1 MENKAD
7 YQISS
12 SVNNGIL
19 EVVLAGKSIG
29 MTNEKMAN
37 ELDDIIKANNAE
49 KVIMDVRAIEG
60 RLDSKE
66 IYCHIRNHSFV
77 IYELQV
83 AVVDLPENAHYATA
97 VKNAGLPFT
106 WFIDIDEARAWLKS
120 KQSKGEGQHSRFVT

>member
-7 YQISS
+7 YQFSS

-19 EVVLAGKSIG
+19 EVVLTGKAIG

-37 ELDDIIKANNAE
+37 GLDDIIKANNAA

-66 IYCHIRNHSFV
+66 IYHYVRNNSFV
-77 IYELQV
+77 MYKIQV
-83 AVVDLPENAHYATA
+83 AVVDLPENTHYATA
-97 VKNAGLPFT
+97 AKNAGLSFT
-106 WFIDIDEARAWLKS
+106 WFIDIDEARAWIKS
-120 KQSKGEGQHSRFVT
+120 K